1 MCSQANARPGVN
13 RLASAP
19 MTDTR
24 TPEQRSR
31 IMAAVKGRNTT
42 PEVALR
48 RALYAAGV
56 RGWRNHYKP
65 AAGTP
70 DLAWPALKVAV
81 FVDGA
86 FWHGHPSRHKVGRSG
101 AYWDKKIA
109 GNVERDRRV
118 DAELAN
124 EGWTVLRFWD
134 FEVRK
139 DLPGV
144 VGRVLGAL
152 KSTMPA
158 APTAAWQS
166 KVAQG
171 AIGGR

>member
-1 MCSQANARPGVN
+1 
-13 RLASAP
+13 

-24 TPEQRSR
+24 TPEQRRR
-31 IMAAVKGRNTT
+31 IMAAVKGKNTA

-48 RALYAAGV
+48 RALHAAGV

-70 DLAWPALKVAV
+70 DLAWPALRVAV

-86 FWHGHPSRHKVGRSG
+86 FWHGHSSRHKPGRSG
-101 AYWDKKIA
+101 AYWDEKIA

-118 DAELAN
+118 DAELKAA
-124 EGWTVLRFWD
+124 GWTVLRVWD

-139 DLPGV
+139 ELAAV
-144 VGRVLGAL
+144 VERTLVVLRA
-152 KSTMPA
+152 SFPPEPA
-158 APTAAWQS
+158 VVWQRE
-166 KVAQG
+166 
-171 AIGGR
+171 IGSE

>member
-1 MCSQANARPGVN
+1 
-13 RLASAP
+13 

-24 TPEQRSR
+24 TPEQRKR
-31 IMAAVKGRNTT
+31 IMAAVRGKNTA

-48 RALYAAGV
+48 RALHAAGV

-70 DLAWPALKVAV
+70 DLAWPALRVAV

-86 FWHGHPSRHKVGRSG
+86 FWHGHPSRHKPGRSG
-101 AYWDKKIA
+101 AYWDEKIA

-118 DAELAN
+118 DAELEAD
-124 EGWTVLRFWD
+124 GWMVLRVWD

-139 DLPGV
+139 ELPRVVAGV
-144 VGRVLGAL
+144 EAL
-152 KSTMPA
+152 LRAQMPE
-158 APTAAWQS
+158 APAAAWQRQL
-166 KVAQG
+166 VASEAAPQ
-171 AIGGR
+171 A